1 MRFSGIALLI
11 GTATLF
17 SAALA
22 AQPLIYYRGV
32 SNAASYAPA
41 GLPNG
46 SIAQG
51 SVFSIFGSG
60 IGPAQSVQVSA
71 FPLGTTLSGVSI
83 TVTQGSTQVNVLPL
97 FVSANQINALMPSN
111 APLGMVSLRVLYN
124 NGKSNSA
131 PVNVVDASF
140 GIFAANSAGSGPGI
154 LQVASLPGQPI
165 NSLTTTA
172 APGQTIILW
181 GTGLGPVTYPD
192 NVAPTAGNLATPT
205 EVFVGGISAK
215 VTYNG
220 RSPCCSGTDQIVFV
234 VPSNAPQGC
243 WVPVY
248 VRTNGTTISNVVT
261 MAINAN
267 GTTCVEPSN
276 PLASAFVKGG
286 RIGTL
291 QLFRTTTY
299 EDIGTSTPVNVSND
313 NFTFDLAQV
322 SGGPFVF
329 GSLFSAPPAGTCTVL
344 SGKGDFWHA
353 GVSQGTVPVK
363 HLDAGAF
370 SLTGPR
376 GSRPLALPAPTA
388 QAVWLGSYAPF
399 ASGLPNQLY
408 LDPGTYQIAAAGGA
422 DVSAFN
428 APLTQGTAFTWT
440 GQDQLVT
447 VNRTT
452 PLTLSWS
459 GLAAGQAMA
468 ILGGNADLPSNSSTL
483 FYCVAPPGATSFT
496 IPAAILSAVPATR
509 SNIFRSKGVIYLTNI
524 LPANGTPVT
533 ISGLDA
539 ASVVSGYL
547 SGKTVIFQ

>member
-1 MRFSGIALLI
+1 M
-11 GTATLF
+11 LF
-17 SAALA
+17 CANLA
-22 AQPLIYYRGV
+22 AQPLIYYRGL

-51 SVFSIFGSG
+51 SVFSIFGSQ
-60 IGPAQSVQVSA
+60 IGPAQGVQVSA
-71 FPLGTTLSGVSI
+71 FPIATTLAGVSI
-83 TVTQGSTQVNVLPL
+83 TVTQGATQVNVLPL

-111 APLGMVSLRVLYN
+111 APLGLASLRVKF
-124 NGKSNSA
+124 GFGTSNAS
-131 PVNVVDASF
+131 PVNVVNASF

-154 LQVASLPGQPI
+154 LQVASLNQQPI

-181 GTGLGPVTYPD
+181 GTGLGPATFPD
-192 NVAPTAGNLATPT
+192 DGPPTVGNLATPT
-205 EVFVGGISAK
+205 EVFVGGVSAK

-220 RSPCCSGTDQIVFV
+220 RSGCCSGTDQVVFIV
-234 VPSNAPQGC
+234 PNNAPQGC

-248 VRTNGTTISNVVT
+248 VVTNGTTTSNVVS
-261 MAINAN
+261 MAINAT
-267 GTTCVEPSN
+267 GAPCVEPSN
-276 PLASAFVKGG
+276 PLASTFVKGG
-286 RIGTL
+286 RVGTL

-299 EDIGTSTPVNVSND
+299 EDIGTTAPVNVASD
-313 NFTFDLAQV
+313 NFTFDLSQV

-353 GVSQGTVPVK
+353 GVSQGTLPVK
-363 HLDAGAF
+363 RLDAGAF

-376 GSRPLALPAPTA
+376 GALSLTLPAPTA
-388 QAVWLGSYAPF
+388 LAVFLGSFAPF
-399 ASGLPNQLY
+399 AAGLPNQLY

-422 DVSAFN
+422 DVNAFK
-428 APLTQGTAFTWT
+428 APLSQGAAFTWAN
-440 GQDQLVT
+440 QDQLVT
-447 VNRTT
+447 VDRAM

-459 GLAAGQAMA
+459 GLASSQEMA
-468 ILGGNADLPSNSSTL
+468 ILGGNVDLPSNSSAI

-496 IPAAILSAVPATR
+496 IPAAILSAIPATR
-509 SNIFRSKGVIYLTNI
+509 SNIFRSKSVIYLTNL

-533 ISGLDA
+533 VSGLDA